1 MVHNLLFLLVSF
13 MFQCREVK
21 QAVLLVLFPDD
32 GTRTKGAT
40 LYPDDETKSSQEHQK
55 EKQSKVET
63 NAGKGRS
70 RGNEAMAVPSSGSS
84 HCTPGEDS
92 VYGFTDK
99 ETDEDSTSSTADD
112 VTNKDCDTKA
122 ETTKPIRSSTDKT
135 TNKFQNLSKDKETT
149 LKSESS
155 PKDRETTSTSSSQ
168 IKRRPC
174 SLHHPVPTGTQA
186 PFITNVLNNAKVE
199 DVVDSNDVDLNGDI
213 DDDRV
218 GPKELP
224 SIPARSHM
232 DNVVP
237 PLATRCHLRHMGLA
251 AAHSRTTTIQ

>member
-13 MFQCREVK
+13 MFQCGEVN
-21 QAVLLVLFPDD
+21 QAVLLVIFPD
-32 GTRTKGAT
+32 GTRTEGAT
-40 LYPDDETKSSQEHQK
+40 LYPDDRTQRSQEHRK
-55 EKQSKVET
+55 EKESKVET
-63 NAGKGRS
+63 NANKGRS
-70 RGNEAMAVPSSGSS
+70 RGNEAMADPSSGSS
-84 HCTPGEDS
+84 HCSSGDDS

-99 ETDEDSTSSTADD
+99 ETEEESTSSPADD
-112 VTNKDCDTKA
+112 VTSKDCDTKA
-122 ETTKPIRSSTDKT
+122 ETTKPSRSSMDET
-135 TNKFQNLSKDKETT
+135 TLKFIKPSKDEEST

-218 GPKELP
+218 GLKELP
-224 SIPARSHM
+224 SIPAKSHM
-232 DNVVP
+232 VDVVP
-237 PLATRCHLRHMGLA
+237 PLATRCHLRHTGHT
-251 AAHSRTTTIQ
+251 AAHSRTDTIQ